1 MAISGGDLKR
11 VGLEFTA
18 NGAVDFK
25 NSLKGVQTALKETNA
40 EFKLAKS
47 TYDENTT
54 STQKLAD
61 RQKYLQG
68 VTEAYGDKVKLL
80 QEQLNDMEN
89 AEEKDTN
96 AINRKNAEIKEAQ
109 AKLNEYNKS
118 LEDVNKALKNHAG
131 QLKDAGESLTNMSK
145 TTGEIGGALT
155 KNVTAPIAGIATASV
170 AAFTQVDAGMD
181 TIVTKTGA
189 TGEALESMQ
198 NIAKDIATTIP
209 VSFEDAGAAVGEVN
223 TRFGV
228 TGDQLQDLST
238 EFLKF
243 AEINGTDVSSS
254 VDSVQKAMAAFGNSA
269 DDTQSVL
276 GLLTSVGQAS
286 GISMETLASDLTA
299 NATAFQEMGL
309 NINDAAGILSD
320 FELSGVDVSE
330 AMKGMKKAQIEAAS
344 SGQSMSD
351 VLQRAFSS
359 SGDAIDIFGNKIG
372 VQLYDAVKNGTIS
385 VEDFTTGSDVSLSE
399 FATTVDDT
407 FTSTEDPI
415 DKFKTALNKLQ
426 LIGASIIETSG
437 PMIEQVAD
445 TVLQVLQRMSDAW
458 SGLSPEMQ
466 NFIIRMALCA
476 AAAGPMV
483 LGVSKITGA
492 LGGMFTNLSQ
502 VASGAKSFSSLLSGI
517 GGPVGLAITAIAALI
532 PLFVD
537 LYNNNETFRT
547 VVDTV
552 WNAIL
557 TVIQTVIGFI
567 QALWENVLKPVFT
580 EIGDFCQNILF
591 PIIQVVFMT
600 IYEVISTVF
609 NLIVGVWQNI
619 LLPVF
624 TAIGDFLSGVLG
636 PVFDAI
642 FNGIGTVV
650 STIFSAISDFWNGI
664 LLPVF
669 TAIGDFL
676 TGTLGPVFDTIF
688 GAISDVVSTVF
699 GAISDFWNSILEPVF
714 SAIGDALG
722 VMWSVW
728 QDTLGWIFDKV
739 QEVFGGIED
748 FLSPVIDWLKG
759 IFDFEWHL
767 PHISLPY
774 FSISGEFS
782 LNPPSVPHFSID
794 WYARAMNNAVVL
806 ASPTIFGAA
815 GGNLLAGG
823 EAGNEVVAGESHLM
837 DMIRSASASGTM
849 SADQLQAVIIRA
861 VSAALKLSKFAVQ
874 LDGDKMGEFV
884 SDYLRREVL
893 A

>member
-1 MAISGGDLKR
+1 MASDGDLKR
-11 VGLEFTA
+11 VGLQFTA
-18 NGAVDFK
+18 DGAVDFK
-25 NSLKGVQTALKETNA
+25 NSLKGVQSALKETNA

-47 TYDENTT
+47 TYDENTS

-68 VTEAYGDKVKLL
+68 VTEAYGDKVKIL
-80 QEQLNDMEN
+80 QEQLKDMQN
-89 AEEKDTN
+89 AEEQDTN
-96 AINRKNAEIKEAQ
+96 AINKKSAELKEAQ
-109 AKLNEYNKS
+109 AKLNGYQKS
-118 LEDVNKALKNHAG
+118 LEEVNKALKNHAG
-131 QLKDAGESLTNMSK
+131 QLKDAGDTLTNMSK
-145 TTGEIGGALT
+145 TTGSIGNALT

-170 AAFTQVDAGMD
+170 AAFSQVDAGMD

-223 TRFGV
+223 TRFGA
-228 TGDQLQDLST
+228 TGDQLQELST

-276 GLLTSVGQAS
+276 GVLTSVGQAS
-286 GISMETLASDLTA
+286 GISIDTLTSDLTA
-299 NATAFQEMGL
+299 NATAFQDMGL
-309 NINDAAGILSD
+309 NISDAAGILSD

-330 AMKGMKKAQIEAAS
+330 AMKGLKKAQIEAAD

-359 SGDAIDIFGNKIG
+359 SGDAVDIFGSKIG
-372 VQLYDAVKNGTIS
+372 VQLYDAVQNGTVS
-385 VEDFTTGSDVSLSE
+385 VEDFCTGSDTNLSD
-399 FATTVDDT
+399 FASTVDDT
-407 FTSTEDPI
+407 FAATEDPI
-415 DKFKTALNKLQ
+415 DKFKTALNKLE
-426 LIGASIIETSG
+426 LIGANIIETSG
-437 PMIEQVAD
+437 PLIEQVAD
-445 TVLQVLQRMSDAW
+445 TVLDVLTRVSDAW
-458 SGLSPEMQ
+458 NGLSPGMQ
-466 NFIIRMALCA
+466 NFIIHAALVA
-476 AAAGPMV
+476 AATGPMISV
-483 LGVSKITGA
+483 VSTVTGKMGD
-492 LGGMFTNLSQ
+492 LFTGLSK
-502 VASGAKSFSSLLSGI
+502 VADGSKTFSSLLSGI

-537 LYNNNETFRT
+537 LYNNNEAFRN

-557 TVIQTVIGFI
+557 AVIQTVIGFI

-591 PIIQVVFMT
+591 PIIQVVFMA

-609 NLIVGVWQNI
+609 SLIHGIWENI

-624 TAIGDFLSGVLG
+624 TAIGDFLQGTLG
-636 PVFDAI
+636 PIFDAI

-699 GAISDFWNSILEPVF
+699 GAISDFWSGILEPVF

-722 VMWSVW
+722 VMWDVW
-728 QDTLGWIFDKV
+728 QDTLGWVFDKV

-759 IFDFEWHL
+759 IFDFDWHL
-767 PHISLPY
+767 PSIKLPH
-774 FSISGEFS
+774 FSIDGSFS
-782 LNPPSVPHFSID
+782 LNPPSVPHFNID
-794 WYARAMNNAVVL
+794 WYARAMENAVVL
-806 ASPTIFGAA
+806 SSPTIFGSS
-815 GGNLLAGG
+815 GGSLLGGG
-823 EAGNEVVAGESHLM
+823 EAGNEVIAGESHLM
-837 DMIRSASASGTM
+837 DMIRAASASGGM
-849 SADQLQAVIIRA
+849 SKADLQDVITRA
-861 VSAALKLSKFAVQ
+861 VAAALKLAKFSVEM
-874 LDGDKMGEFV
+874 DGDKMGEFI
-884 SDYLRREVL
+884 SDYLRREVF

>member
-1 MAISGGDLKR
+1 
-11 VGLEFTA
+11 
-18 NGAVDFK
+18 
-25 NSLKGVQTALKETNA
+25 
-40 EFKLAKS
+40 
-47 TYDENTT
+47 
-54 STQKLAD
+54 
-61 RQKYLQG
+61 
-68 VTEAYGDKVKLL
+68 
-80 QEQLNDMEN
+80 
-89 AEEKDTN
+89 
-96 AINRKNAEIKEAQ
+96 
-109 AKLNEYNKS
+109 
-118 LEDVNKALKNHAG
+118 
-131 QLKDAGESLTNMSK
+131 
-145 TTGEIGGALT
+145 
-155 KNVTAPIAGIATASV
+155 
-170 AAFTQVDAGMD
+170 
-181 TIVTKTGA
+181 
-189 TGEALESMQ
+189 
-198 NIAKDIATTIP
+198 
-209 VSFEDAGAAVGEVN
+209 
-223 TRFGV
+223 
-228 TGDQLQDLST
+228 
-238 EFLKF
+238 
-243 AEINGTDVSSS
+243 
-254 VDSVQKAMAAFGNSA
+254 
-269 DDTQSVL
+269 
-276 GLLTSVGQAS
+276 
-286 GISMETLASDLTA
+286 
-299 NATAFQEMGL
+299 
-309 NINDAAGILSD
+309 
-320 FELSGVDVSE
+320 
-330 AMKGMKKAQIEAAS
+330 MKKAQIEAAS

-426 LIGASIIETSG
+426 LIGANIIETSG

-445 TVLQVLQRMSDAW
+445 TVLQVLQRVSDAW

-492 LGGMFTNLSQ
+492 LGKMFTGLSD
-502 VASGAKSFSSLLSGI
+502 VASGAKTFSSLLSGI
-517 GGPVGLAITAIAALI
+517 GGPVGLAVTAIAALL

-567 QALWENVLKPVFT
+567 QALWETVLKPVFT
-580 EIGDFCQNILF
+580 AIGDFCQNILF

-636 PVFDAI
+636 PIFDAI
-642 FNGIGTVV
+642 FSGIGTVV
-650 STIFSAISDFWNGI
+650 STIFDAIAGFWNNI
-664 LLPVF
+664 LLPAF

-676 TGTLGPVFDTIF
+676 SGTLGPIFDTVF
-688 GAISDVVSTVF
+688 TAIGTVVSDIFDGIDWV
-699 GAISDFWNSILEPVF
+699 WENILSPVF

-722 VMWSVW
+722 VMADVW
-728 QDTLGWIFDKV
+728 NATFGPLFDTVSD
-739 QEVFGGIED
+739 VFTRIEE
-748 FLSPVIDWLKG
+748 FLSPVIDWLKN
-759 IFDFEWHL
+759 IFDFSWDL
-767 PHISLPY
+767 PHISLPH
-774 FSISGEFS
+774 FSIEGGFS

-837 DMIRSASASGTM
+837 DMIRAASTSGAM
-849 SADQLQAVIIRA
+849 SADQLQETIIRA
-861 VSAALKLSKFAVQ
+861 VTAALKLSKFAVQ